1 MRAPGRV
8 LTVAL
13 ATVALG
19 AGLVA
24 PATAQP
30 SHHRDHHPTRIDLPK
45 GFQPEGIT
53 VGRNGRA
60 YLGSLATG
68 DIYSVS
74 LRTGQG
80 RVISTGP
87 QTPPSVGLKIDQHG
101 RLFVSGGPTGTGRL
115 VSTATGRVLATYEF
129 TSNNSFINDVVLTKR
144 SAWFTDSFQAQLY
157 AVARP
162 RHGRVSTA
170 VRTLTLTGD
179 WKQDETPG
187 VFNANGIAQT
197 PDHRALLVVQSNT
210 GLLFRID
217 PRTGAAK
224 KVDLGGTLLLGGD
237 GLLVRGRTLI
247 VVQGSSNA
255 VALVR
260 LNARGTAGAKVA
272 SLTSP
277 DFDTPT
283 TVAAYRGSLYLPNA
297 RFTVANPTTADFWIT
312 RVRP

>member
-1 MRAPGRV
+1 MRASWRL
-8 LTVAL
+8 LTVAV

-24 PATAQP
+24 PASAQP
-30 SHHRDHHPTRIDLPK
+30 AQHRDHHPTRIELPT

-53 VGRNGRA
+53 IGRNGRA

-74 LRTGQG
+74 LRTGQ
-80 RVISTGP
+80 RRLISTGSG
-87 QTPPSVGLKIDQHG
+87 TPSVGLKIDQRG

-115 VSTATGRVLATYEF
+115 ISTRTGEVLATYHL
-129 TSNNSFINDVVLTKR
+129 TPNASFINDVVLTKR
-144 SAWFTDSFQAQLY
+144 AAWFTDSFQAQLY

-162 RHGRVSTA
+162 RHRSVSTA
-170 VRTLTLTGD
+170 VRTVALTGD

-210 GLLFRID
+210 GLLFRVN
-217 PRTGAAK
+217 PRTGVAK
-224 KVDLGGTLLLGGD
+224 KVHLGGTLLLGGD
-237 GLLVRGRTLI
+237 GLLVRGRTLF
-247 VVQGSSNA
+247 VVQGSSNQVA
-255 VALVR
+255 VVR

-272 SLTSP
+272 TLTSRS
-277 DFDTPT
+277 FDVPT
-283 TVAAYRGSLYLPNA
+283 TVAFSRGSLYLPNA
-297 RFTVANPTTADFWIT
+297 RFGVQGPTTADYWIT
-312 RVRP
+312 RLKL